1 MVDPPRSGA
10 GSPSTGRRV
19 RFRPRF
25 QLLSGDGAW
34 QPDARGCPVGARPL
48 LDITSAGGRTELAFV
63 DFLEAVTTGRPA
75 YQIRYGLE
83 FWSDLDAN
91 PKLRS
96 TFDRQMNW
104 RFGDGARQIAMNYD
118 WGRFRNIVDVGGG
131 DGMLLAHI
139 LETHPGVHGSV
150 VELPPTAKAAGGRFG
165 AAGLTDRATATAGSF
180 FDPLPRGADAYIL
193 CRHPPRLGRREL
205 PRDPRPM
212 CGRGRSVRVVVIEA
226 FRGFAYTTR
235 WDLSMLISFNGKE
248 RNSKGTDRRKHQLT
262 ARLAPTIAVV
272 HKPRTSIYECST
284 ENDRHPRP

>member
-1 MVDPPRSGA
+1 M
-10 GSPSTGRRV
+10 
-19 RFRPRF
+19 
-25 QLLSGDGAW
+25 
-34 QPDARGCPVGARPL
+34 

-63 DFLEAVTTGRPA
+63 DLLEAVTTGRPA

-96 TFDRQMNW
+96 TFGRQMNW
-104 RFGDGARQIAMNYD
+104 RFGDGARQIAMNYN

-193 CRHPPRLGRREL
+193 CDILHDWDDENCHAILDRCVAAAAPSGSWSLRRSAGSPV
-205 PRDPRPM
+205 PRDGTCP
-212 CGRGRSVRVVVIEA
+212 CLSASTGRNE
-226 FRGFAYTTR
+226 
-235 WDLSMLISFNGKE
+235 
-248 RNSKGTDRRKHQLT
+248 Q
-262 ARLAPTIAVV
+262 
-272 HKPRTSIYECST
+272 
-284 ENDRHPRP
+284 